1 VNACPG
7 FPGRDA
13 EDSQGETRTMPAS
26 RPGASVEPRGELRI
40 PRGCNTPDCGGV
52 YYVAAVSDDAEC
64 PACASTRERWEL
76 SA

>member
-1 VNACPG
+1 
-7 FPGRDA
+7 
-13 EDSQGETRTMPAS
+13 MPAS